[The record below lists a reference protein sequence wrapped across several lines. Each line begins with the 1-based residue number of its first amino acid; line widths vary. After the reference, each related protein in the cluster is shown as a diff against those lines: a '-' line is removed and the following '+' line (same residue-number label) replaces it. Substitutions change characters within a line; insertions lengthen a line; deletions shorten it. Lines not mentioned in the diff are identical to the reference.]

1 MISLNV
7 TIDAEDLVTELLM
20 DGSLDPAEFILSLD
34 KAVAD
39 EGFTL
44 QVIFELTKTLIRD
57 NEEYVEFLATKTLE
71 QNFDP
76 ALSPAFGT
84 KTLEQNFDPVAERNF
99 SEEWEKE
106 QTEND
111 GLHQIKKL
119 LSIMLKDRG
128 IT

>member
-7 TIDAEDLVTELLM
+7 AIHAEDLVTELLM
-20 DGSLDPAEFILSLD
+20 DESLDLAKFILSLD
-34 KAVAD
+34 KAVAH
-39 EGFTL
+39 ESFTL

-57 NEEYVEFLATKTLE
+57 NEEYVEFLAAKSLE
-71 QNFDP
+71 QNFAP
-76 ALSPAFGT
+76 ALEPAFKAIG
-84 KTLEQNFDPVAERNF
+84 RNF

-111 GLHQIKKL
+111 ALHQIKKL

>member
-1 MISLNV
+1 MISLQV
-7 TIDAEDLVTELLM
+7 GIDAEDLVTELLM
-20 DGSLDPAEFILSLD
+20 DESLNLKEFVLSLD
-34 KAVAD
+34 RAIGD

-44 QVIFELTKTLIRD
+44 QVIFELTKTLICNND
-57 NEEYVEFLATKTLE
+57 EYVEFLATKTLE

-84 KTLEQNFDPVAERNF
+84 IGRNF

-106 QTEND
+106 QTENNS
-111 GLHQIKKL
+111 LHQIKKL
-119 LSIMLKDRG
+119 LCTMLKDRG

>member
-1 MISLNV
+1 MISLQV
-7 TIDAEDLVTELLM
+7 GIDAEDLVTELLM
-20 DGSLDPAEFILSLD
+20 DENLNLKEFVLSLD
-34 KAVAD
+34 KAVGD

-57 NEEYVEFLATKTLE
+57 NEEYVEFLAIKSLE

-76 ALSPAFGT
+76 DLVPAFGA
-84 KTLEQNFDPVAERNF
+84 LGRNF

-106 QTEND
+106 QTENNA
-111 GLHQIKKL
+111 LHQIKKL
-119 LSIMLKDRG
+119 LSIMLEARG

>member
-57 NEEYVEFLATKTLE
+57 NEEYVEFLAAKTLE

-84 KTLEQNFDPVAERNF
+84 IGRNF

-119 LSIMLKDRG
+119 LSIMLEARG

>member
-20 DGSLDPAEFILSLD
+20 DENLNLKEFVLSLD
-34 KAVAD
+34 KAVGD

-57 NEEYVEFLATKTLE
+57 NDEYVEFLATKTLE

-76 ALSPAFGT
+76 AHRTFNGPAFGAT
-84 KTLEQNFDPVAERNF
+84 ERNF

-106 QTEND
+106 QTENNA
-111 GLHQIKKL
+111 LHQIKKL
-119 LSIMLKDRG
+119 LCTMLKDRG

>member
-7 TIDAEDLVTELLM
+7 AIDAEDLVTELLT
-20 DGSLDPAEFILSLD
+20 DESLDPAQFILSLD
-34 KAVAD
+34 RAVAD

-57 NEEYVEFLATKTLE
+57 NDEYVEFLAAKSLE
-71 QNFDP
+71 QNFAP
-76 ALSPAFGT
+76 TLEPAFKAIG
-84 KTLEQNFDPVAERNF
+84 RNY

-111 GLHQIKKL
+111 ALHQIKKL
-119 LSIMLKDRG
+119 LSTMLKDRG

>member
-1 MISLNV
+1 MISLQV
-7 TIDAEDLVTELLM
+7 GIDAEDLVTELLM
-20 DGSLDPAEFILSLD
+20 DESLNLKEFVLSLD
-34 KAVAD
+34 KAVGD

-76 ALSPAFGT
+76 ALTPAFGT
-84 KTLEQNFDPVAERNF
+84 IGRNF

-106 QTEND
+106 QTENNA
-111 GLHQIKKL
+111 LHQIKKL
-119 LSIMLKDRG
+119 LCTMLEARG